1 MIINSFNNDFEE
13 WLKQVDTE
21 LYENC
26 KTVSIVNNTKTYI
39 KTIIKNKRELLLS
52 NVCTIKRDLYN
63 LEQKFINEN
72 E

>member
-26 KTVSIVNNTKTYI
+26 KAVSIINNTKTYI